1 MSNPG
6 DHDNSKASG
15 QAAHGSERDGAKA
28 AYEAKQAKD
37 VKASVDR
44 QKGADSMQRQEPA
57 RKATKEPQAEGH
69 HDHTH
74 DHLKPQSPF
83 HLDKRESQEKD
94 NDYYHGMS
102 Q

>member
-1 MSNPG
+1 MSNSG

-37 VKASVDR
+37 VKESV
-44 QKGADSMQRQEPA
+44 ENC
-57 RKATKEPQAEGH
+57 QAETELGNTTKSIRAERQNAA
-69 HDHTH
+69 DAKT
-74 DHLKPQSPF
+74 DG
-83 HLDKRESQEKD
+83 KD
-94 NDYYHGMS
+94 YDYYNGMS